1 MLNGVAWI
9 VNTLYAPNAR
19 SDGASQKRHESS
31 SGECLIVVMLAN
43 GQCVQ
48 GDVAKLSVHA
58 GLSTRTRKSRNGIA
72 ISAGPKNQQGV
83 EKLRISG
90 LRLESSDDGRTSL

>member
-1 MLNGVAWI
+1 MI
-9 VNTLYAPNAR
+9 
-19 SDGASQKRHESS
+19 
-31 SGECLIVVMLAN
+31 LAN

-48 GDVAKLSVHA
+48 GAVAKLSVHA

-72 ISAGPKNQQGV
+72 KSAGPKKQQVV

-90 LRLESSDDGRTSL
+90 FRLESSDDGRTSL